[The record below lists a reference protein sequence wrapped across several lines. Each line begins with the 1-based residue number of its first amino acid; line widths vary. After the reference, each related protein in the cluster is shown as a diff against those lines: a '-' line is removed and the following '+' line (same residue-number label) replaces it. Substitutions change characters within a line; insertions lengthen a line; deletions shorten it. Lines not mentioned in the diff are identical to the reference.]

1 MAASIDDLIARL
13 NSDDGDTRALALG
26 DLAAQGA
33 QATPALQQALQSP
46 HARVRALAA
55 EGLGMIADPAAADDL
70 AAAVYDSDD
79 KVRARAAT
87 ALAHIGDPRAL
98 DALIRTIED
107 FTDVLH
113 GEYSLSTYTLMGFG
127 PTALPAVAPLL
138 KAPYVLTRTKAYWI
152 IRKNV
157 TRMLGDDAAWD
168 ALWQSLGSYDP
179 KAPEAERNR
188 AADQWTAW
196 ITAHK
201 DGGTGDA

>member
-26 DLAAQGA
+26 DLAAQGRA
-33 QATPALQQALQSP
+33 ATPALLQALHSP
-46 HARVRALAA
+46 AAGVRALAA
-55 EGLGMIADPAAADDL
+55 EGLGMIADPAAGDSL
-70 AAAVYDSDD
+70 AAAVHDSDD

-87 ALAHIGDPRAL
+87 ALARIGDPRAL
-98 DALIRTIED
+98 DALVGTIED

-127 PTALPAVAPLL
+127 PAALPAVAPLL

-157 TRMLGDDAAWD
+157 TRMLGDEAAWD

-179 KAPEAERNR
+179 KAPEAERSR
-188 AADQWTAW
+188 AADQWMAW
-196 ITAHK
+196 IDAHK
-201 DGGTGDA
+201 DGGTGHA

>member
-26 DLAAQGA
+26 DLTARGTA
-33 QATPALQQALQSP
+33 ATPALLPALQSP
-46 HARVRALAA
+46 DARVRALAA
-55 EGLGMIADPAAADDL
+55 EGLGTIVDPAAADSL
-70 AAAVYDSDD
+70 AAAVHDSDD

-87 ALAHIGDPRAL
+87 ALAKIGDPRAL
-98 DALIRTIED
+98 DALIQTIED

-127 PTALPAVAPLL
+127 PAALPAVAPLL

-157 TRMLGDDAAWD
+157 TRMLGDEAAWD
-168 ALWQSLGSYDP
+168 TLWQSLGSYDP
-179 KAPEAERNR
+179 KGSAVERNR
-188 AADQWTAW
+188 AAAQWTAW
-196 ITAHK
+196 IAAHK
-201 DGGTGDA
+201 DGSAAGA